1 LFSMT
6 VSSRP
11 TLNYRRECPIPSWHR
26 GTLRAPETAKGHVFI
41 TPEDEHGTVN
51 TILRPHVTQRYKP
64 VVPRTWLL
72 LIEG

>member
-1 LFSMT
+1 
-6 VSSRP
+6 V
-11 TLNYRRECPIPSWHR
+11 I
-26 GTLRAPETAKGHVFI
+26 TLRAPETAKGHVFI

>member
-1 LFSMT
+1 MGD
-6 VSSRP
+6 SRD
-11 TLNYRRECPIPSWHR
+11 LRDGCRVFVAGLVI
-26 GTLRAPETAKGHVFI
+26 TLRAPETAKGHVFI
-41 TPEDEHGTVN
+41 TPEDEHWTVN